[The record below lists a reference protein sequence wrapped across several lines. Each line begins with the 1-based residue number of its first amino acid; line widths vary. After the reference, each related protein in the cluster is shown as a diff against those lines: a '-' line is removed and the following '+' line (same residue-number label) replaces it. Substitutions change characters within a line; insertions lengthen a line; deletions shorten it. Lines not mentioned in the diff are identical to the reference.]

1 MERPIFPFTALVGQ
15 SAMKKGLLLNAINPR
30 IGGILIRGEKGT
42 AKSTAVRAFSRLLPA
57 IAVVADCPYNCAP
70 DDPDA
75 CERCAER
82 QARGE
87 VLSPRRR
94 SVPLVN
100 LPVGATEDRVFG
112 TLNLEQ
118 AIKFGERAFEP
129 GLLATAN
136 RGILYVDEVNLLADH
151 LVDSLLDAAAMGQNY
166 VEREGISVRHPSQF
180 ILIGTMN
187 PEEGDLRPQLLDRFA
202 LCVAVEGPRDPAER
216 AEVVRRRI
224 AFEIDPERFI
234 ARWQDEEE
242 RERARIQA
250 ARRLLPEVQV
260 ADEQLELIAR
270 ICAAFAID
278 GLRGDIAFYKTAQAL
293 AAYDGRRLVTA
304 ADIRE
309 AAELA
314 LLHRR
319 RRQPFDDPDDDQGLL
334 DQVFQ
339 KASEKSGVG
348 DSSSGPGA
356 PASQSTEG
364 TGGSGSFPFPIQGG
378 GEKEMGGTFS
388 SDPPD
393 HGAEASPS
401 AERSARFAP
410 SASFR
415 VRQLMPKLRNTSGAT
430 VVGRRTTC
438 VGDGQGR
445 YARARVPSNG
455 LKSLRD
461 LALDATLRVAAP
473 RQPARRSA
481 QSAGPLL
488 RITET
493 DLRERVYERKIG
505 NLILFAVDASGSMA
519 ARKRVVAVKGAV
531 LSLLLDAYQ
540 KRDRVGLVAFRGT
553 AAELILSPT
562 NSVERA
568 GRALR
573 ALPTGGRTPLA
584 HALRTCLDTLRR
596 PSGRARGYVPWL
608 ILVSDGRPNVPL
620 REGDALADVCH
631 VAEQLRASGVRA
643 LVIDTEEG
651 PVRLGLNRRI
661 AAALGAEYL
670 RLEELAADAIETAVK
685 RRVAFG
691 GSGG

>member
-1 MERPIFPFTALVGQ
+1 MERPIFPFSAIVGQ

-42 AKSTAVRAFSRLLPA
+42 AKSTAVRAFSRLLPET
-57 IAVVADCPYNCAP
+57 AVVADCSYNCSP
-70 DDPDA
+70 NDRDS

-82 QARGE
+82 RARGE
-87 VLSPRRR
+87 ALPLRCRP
-94 SVPLVN
+94 VPLIN

-129 GLLATAN
+129 GLLAAAN
-136 RGILYVDEVNLLADH
+136 HGVLYVDEVNLLADH
-151 LVDSLLDAAAMGQNY
+151 LVDGLLDAAAMGQNY
-166 VEREGISVRHPSQF
+166 VEREGISVRHPCQF

-224 AFEIDPERFI
+224 AFETDPEGFI
-234 ARWQDEEE
+234 ARWQAEEE
-242 RERARIQA
+242 RERGRVQA
-250 ARRLLPEVQV
+250 ARKLLPEVQV
-260 ADEQLELIAR
+260 ADEQLDLIAR

-278 GLRGDIAFYKTAQAL
+278 GLRGDLALYKTAQAL
-293 AAYDGRRLVTA
+293 AAYAGRHLVTPD
-304 ADIRE
+304 DIRE

-334 DQVFQ
+334 DQVFAETTDGSGAGNRGLGEG
-339 KASEKSGVG
+339 ASQPSASANGEGSL
-348 DSSSGPGA
+348 SSSLRP
-356 PASQSTEG
+356 E
-364 TGGSGSFPFPIQGG
+364 
-378 GEKEMGGTFS
+378 EC
-388 SDPPD
+388 
-393 HGAEASPS
+393 HEASYSPSSHSPDRDTDASPNTEPS
-401 AERSARFAP
+401 APFAP
-410 SASFR
+410 SASFQ
-415 VRQLMPKLRNTSGAT
+415 VRRLTPKCRNTPAAT
-430 VVGRRTTC
+430 VAGRRTTS
-438 VGDGQGR
+438 VGDGKGR
-445 YARARVPSNG
+445 YARARLPANG
-455 LKSLRD
+455 LESLSD
-461 LALDATLRVAAP
+461 LAFDATLRVAAP
-473 RQPARRSA
+473 HQPNRRAA
-481 QSAGPLL
+481 QPPGPLL
-488 RITET
+488 RITPT

-519 ARKRVVAVKGAV
+519 ARKRMVAVKGAV

-553 AAELILSPT
+553 SADLLLPPT
-562 NSVERA
+562 NSALRA
-568 GRALR
+568 ERALR
-573 ALPTGGRTPLA
+573 VLPTGGRTPLA
-584 HALRTCLDTLRR
+584 QAFRLCADTLQR
-596 PSGRARGYVPWL
+596 PPGGARGYVPWL

-620 REGDALADVCH
+620 REGDALADTCR
-631 VAEQLRASGVRA
+631 VAEQLRASGIRA
-643 LVIDTEEG
+643 LVIDTEDG

-685 RRVAFG
+685 RRVVFG
-691 GSGG
+691 GAGG